1 MNKKFEGYG
10 VVPTSL
16 LAPDIEFHVGPE
28 EEENDKK
35 KASILEE
42 TFKSFGISTKVI
54 GIVHGNSV
62 TRFELKAETGIKVL
76 KISALHDELMIAL
89 AAYSL
94 RIEAPVPGKDSF
106 YIELPNDRRVP
117 VTLRGMVETDQ
128 FLNSSPLVVPF
139 GRDISGEPIY
149 YDISKT
155 LHLLIAGSTGSGTV
169 SCINTILTSILLH
182 SSPDDV
188 RMILLD
194 PTYFELCLYKDIPHL
209 LVPVINGFFEAVAAL
224 KWAIT
229 EKKRRQKIL
238 ADGQVKD
245 INEYKEKYRDKPNVE
260 HLSNI
265 IIVISELSEFMFPRP
280 WARKFEEY
288 ITRLAIDSG
297 AAGIYLIVATHH
309 PSVSV
314 LAGAKKVIGSS
325 IAFAVTNCV
334 DSRKI
339 IDSHGAEQLIGKG
352 DMLFFPVTSPSPIRS
367 QGVFVSDSEVE
378 SVVGYINNKYGANY
392 DNYVIN
398 ELSSFYESIN
408 RNTFGYEQGSEEE
421 LNY

>member
-76 KISALHDELMIAL
+76 KISALHDELIIAL

-309 PSVSV
+309 PRLVFLQALKRLLVPASHLLLQIV
-314 LAGAKKVIGSS
+314 LILGRLLIHMVLNSLLAKVIC
-325 IAFAVTNCV
+325 F
-334 DSRKI
+334 
-339 IDSHGAEQLIGKG
+339 
-352 DMLFFPVTSPSPIRS
+352 
-367 QGVFVSDSEVE
+367 
-378 SVVGYINNKYGANY
+378 
-392 DNYVIN
+392 
-398 ELSSFYESIN
+398 SF
-408 RNTFGYEQGSEEE
+408 
-421 LNY
+421 L